1 VVGRPAARSR
11 RTGDEVRALILASA
25 REVFSREGYA
35 GATTREIATRAGIAE
50 PLIFRNFGDKVGL
63 FRHAVFD
70 AFEGFVHDYG
80 RHATERFATWHGEG
94 ERDEALAREYLAGLY
109 DHLRANRAL
118 FQALLRT
125 RFDAEHDLD
134 VAGPLEGLFR
144 ELAEIAESGL
154 TAAGFQPP
162 DVALIVRFTF
172 GLVFSIAVL
181 DDWLLPRGRRRPSRR
196 RIVDELV
203 GFVTQGVNRYPPA
216 SGTGATSSRSADG
229 RHHTANPDRRSGDA
243 HTNGEQAGASRGGRR
258 GRGGGGAGV
267 AGGGLRRR

>member
-1 VVGRPAARSR
+1 VAGERAARSR
-11 RTGDEVRALILASA
+11 RTGVEVRALILESA

-35 GATTREIATRAGIAE
+35 GATTREIAGRAGIAE
-50 PLIFRNFGDKVGL
+50 PLIFRNFGDKAGL

-70 AFEGFVHDYG
+70 PFEAFVHDYG
-80 RHATERFATWHGEG
+80 RHAAERFATWHGEG
-94 ERDEALAREYLAGLY
+94 ERDEPLARDYLAGLY

-125 RFDAEHDLD
+125 RFDEEHDLD
-134 VAGPLEGLFR
+134 VAAPLDGLFR
-144 ELAEIAESGL
+144 ELAEIADSGL
-154 TAAGFQPP
+154 TAAGFEAP

-216 SGTGATSSRSADG
+216 SGSTSTPSGVAGGRRS
-229 RHHTANPDRRSGDA
+229 TAEPDRRSGDGHA
-243 HTNGEQAGASRGGRR
+243 NGEQAAARPG
-258 GRGGGGAGV
+258 GRGGVGGRAGA
-267 AGGGLRRR
+267 AGGGVRRR